1 MPTKMKKIYEEI
13 KKIITPSDPEYRGQ
27 RFKDIG
33 GSDVSGSKKQTS
45 TSSSNRS
52 TSSSRVPPRV
62 TPVGPPDGLPKRWL
76 TNIGK
81 FASSKLAIGAQL
93 LLTPGNTSVGDDERP
108 GELPQEVLDK
118 RAKDREAKVKYERD
132 NPKPSGWRDDSGIEY
147 NTLGNPM
154 RNPNKEAMATHSA
167 ITKKSPIPQA
177 STVRRTTPTTR
188 RSTSANTTTS
198 DSSNQTTPDTY
209 FPNTTQAKVEPKPEP
224 KVETKPELK
233 VEPKPVPNNTKSN
246 SEPAFPEPKPEPAK
260 PEPAKPEPAKPE
272 PAKPEASDLAKEY
285 IKANP
290 SNNSGEKPEDKV
302 KRVKIIK
309 PQNTSESSTLS
320 RVRRII
326 NEKRQVNE
334 VVGAGRSAMMYA
346 PTAVRWGYRLFKDLT
361 KDQPKPNPVTTSQAR
376 PAPKT
381 EVKPY
386 EQPSAPAPVPVP
398 AARPAP
404 AARRQEP
411 VVSREV
417 VVRKEPPVKKEV
429 AAKKEPV
436 KQEPV
441 VVKQEPV
448 VVKQEPA
455 PVPVVRPAPVRV
467 IPKQPAP
474 VPVRVRPSEPAPVQ
488 PAPVPTVR
496 PSEPAPVPVV
506 KPEAKPQTSTQL
518 VKTTTTTIATQT
530 EPETES
536 KLKRVLPPPPP
547 PPVDTKDE
555 DDDNR
560 KRRREIRFPTDPQPI
575 KKYEPRKWPP
585 VVPPA
590 PPEPGPQPNNVVPPP
605 PPPPKLVEPPKPAP
619 QPNNVVPTPEPKPAP
634 SQTVP
639 DCPTGDCDPNL
650 DVKTVHKR
658 MASYTPKGFTRR
670 EKQQFS
676 MESTQ
681 MNINKKFNVSDSLY
695 QSVMEVMSKA
705 KKPGSV
711 PGNQT
716 ERDLA
721 AKHGDP
727 DRITHGDIL
736 VARGVVKS
744 NDPVKK
750 SKVAEGTMR
759 NGKYVDDAPRPGT
772 NELPVPDEGYRG
784 PGKPLYT
791 PVGPNKPAKKVQP
804 GSTTKAMDDMEEDV
818 SVMRTA
824 GNIVGGVEKKVR
836 DTVGAVKKGIED
848 FGTGRSEVL
857 DREATIASQ
866 TGPAMQ
872 GKLPR
877 IKENKDTPGNSYE
890 HQCAIHVKSESFGE
904 GRTITTQHA
913 DPDQYGNIAWYDVM
927 FEHGIEK
934 YVPTSELEILVSES
948 HMHAKRKKKV
958 TEDAD
963 TFTKMLPKMGNKAI
977 DAGKGLVGPYAKT
990 MSNFTPGSDYYQKN
1004 VANNPEVK
1012 AKVDSFMKTAPTAN
1026 DLGSSVDSTQQAF
1039 NKALSQ
1045 KATVGGTSSEYE
1057 KTTQTLGTPSV
1068 QNPTQKKDRE
1078 LNKEI
1083 K

>member
-52 TSSSRVPPRV
+52 TSSVNRAPSRV
-62 TPVGPPDGLPKRWL
+62 TPVGPPDGLPKAL
-76 TNIGK
+76 AKGIGRV
-81 FASSKLAIGAQL
+81 AGV
-93 LLTPGNTSVGDDERP
+93 VGLVDFLGTH
-108 GELPQEVLDK
+108 GELNTGEKEDLEARRKSDK
-118 RAKDREAKVKYERD
+118 NYQQIATQHNKPRATGNRD
-132 NPKPSGWRDDSGIEY
+132 TSGIEY
-147 NTLGNPM
+147 DTEGNPM
-154 RNPNKEAMATHSA
+154 RDPNKDAMATHSA

-272 PAKPEASDLAKEY
+272 PAKPEPAKPEPAKPEPAKPEASDLAKEY

-361 KDQPKPNPVTTSQAR
+361 KDQPKPNQVPAVR
-376 PAPKT
+376 PNEP
-381 EVKPY
+381 
-386 EQPSAPAPVPVP
+386 APAPVPTVRPSEPAPAPVP

-518 VKTTTTTIATQT
+518 VKTTRTAVATQT
-530 EPETES
+530 EPETQS
-536 KLKRVLPPPPP
+536 KLMRVPPPPPP
-547 PPVDTKDE
+547 PPVDTKVADKDPE
-555 DDDNR
+555 R
-560 KRRREIRFPTDPQPI
+560 KGQIRFPTDPQPI
-575 KKYEPRKWPP
+575 KKKDPDKWP
-585 VVPPA
+585 VVPPV
-590 PPEPGPQPNNVVPPP
+590 PPEPRPGPQPNNVVPPP
-605 PPPPKLVEPPKPAP
+605 PPPSNVVPKPPAP
-619 QPNNVVPTPEPKPAP
+619 QPNNVVPTPVPEPKPAP
-634 SQTVP
+634 SQTTP
-639 DCPTGDCDPNL
+639 DCPTGDCDPNM
-650 DVKTVHKR
+650 DVKSVYRR

-676 MESTQ
+676 MEDTQ

-727 DRITHGDIL
+727 DTITHGDIL

-791 PVGPNKPAKKVQP
+791 PTDPKKPAKKVQP
-804 GSTTKAMDDMEEDV
+804 GSTTKAMNDMEEDV
-818 SVMRTA
+818 SIMRTA
-824 GNIVGGVEKKVR
+824 GNIVGGVERKVK

-848 FGTGRSEVL
+848 FGAGRSEVL

-913 DPDQYGNIAWYDVM
+913 DPDQNGNIAWYDVM

-948 HMHAKRKKKV
+948 HMHAKRKKKG
-958 TEDAD
+958 
-963 TFTKMLPKMGNKAI
+963 M
-977 DAGKGLVGPYAKT
+977 
-990 MSNFTPGSDYYQKN
+990 
-1004 VANNPEVK
+1004 
-1012 AKVDSFMKTAPTAN
+1012 
-1026 DLGSSVDSTQQAF
+1026 
-1039 NKALSQ
+1039 
-1045 KATVGGTSSEYE
+1045 
-1057 KTTQTLGTPSV
+1057 
-1068 QNPTQKKDRE
+1068 
-1078 LNKEI
+1078 
-1083 K
+1083 

>member
-13 KKIITPSDPEYRGQ
+13 KKIITPSDPEYKGQ

-52 TSSSRVPPRV
+52 TSSVNRAPSRV
-62 TPVGPPDGLPKRWL
+62 TPVGPPDGLPKAL
-76 TNIGK
+76 AKGIGRV
-81 FASSKLAIGAQL
+81 AGV
-93 LLTPGNTSVGDDERP
+93 VGMVDFLGTH
-108 GELPQEVLDK
+108 GELNTGEKEDLEARRKSDK
-118 RAKDREAKVKYERD
+118 KYQDATTQLNKPRAT
-132 NPKPSGWRDDSGIEY
+132 GWRDTSGIEY
-147 NTLGNPM
+147 DTEGNPM
-154 RNPNKEAMATHSA
+154 RDPNKDAMATHSA
-167 ITKKSPIPQA
+167 ITKKNPVPQA
-177 STVRRTTPTTR
+177 SSVRRTTTTR
-188 RSTSANTTTS
+188 RSTSANTTSS
-198 DSSNQTTPDTY
+198 DSSRQTTPDTY
-209 FPNTTQAKVEPKPEP
+209 FPNTANTANTNNKVEVKPEP
-224 KVETKPELK
+224 KADNK
-233 VEPKPVPNNTKSN
+233 VEVKPVSNNSVSS
-246 SEPAFPEPKPEPAK
+246 SEPAFPEP
-260 PEPAKPEPAKPE
+260 KPEPAKPE

-285 IKANP
+285 IKANA
-290 SNNSGEKPEDKV
+290 SSSTSEKPDDKV

-309 PQNTSESSTLS
+309 PQTTSESSTLS

-386 EQPSAPAPVPVP
+386 EQPSAPAPVPT
-398 AARPAP
+398 ARPAP

-441 VVKQEPV
+441 VSREVV
-448 VVKQEPA
+448 VVKQELA

-518 VKTTTTTIATQT
+518 VKTTRTAVATQT
-530 EPETES
+530 EPETQS
-536 KLKRVLPPPPP
+536 KLMRVPPPPPP
-547 PPVDTKDE
+547 PPVDTKVADKDPE
-555 DDDNR
+555 R
-560 KRRREIRFPTDPQPI
+560 KGQFRTPTDPI
-575 KKYEPRKWPP
+575 IFKKKHDDE
-585 VVPPA
+585 VPP
-590 PPEPGPQPNNVVPPP
+590 PPAPQPNNVVPPSPPAPPAPP

-619 QPNNVVPTPEPKPAP
+619 QPNNVVPTPEPKPP
-634 SQTVP
+634 KLVEPP

-791 PVGPNKPAKKVQP
+791 PTEPKKPAKKVQP
-804 GSTTKAMDDMEEDV
+804 GSTTKAMNDMEEDV

-824 GNIVGGVEKKVR
+824 GNIVGGVERKVK

-848 FGTGRSEVL
+848 FGAGRSEVV

-872 GKLPR
+872 GLPR
-877 IKENKDTPGNSYE
+877 ALKDKLNAGVKESMDTPGNSYE

-913 DPDQYGNIAWYDVM
+913 DPDAHGNIAWYDVM

-948 HMHAKRKKKV
+948 HMHAKRKKKG
-958 TEDAD
+958 
-963 TFTKMLPKMGNKAI
+963 M
-977 DAGKGLVGPYAKT
+977 
-990 MSNFTPGSDYYQKN
+990 
-1004 VANNPEVK
+1004 
-1012 AKVDSFMKTAPTAN
+1012 
-1026 DLGSSVDSTQQAF
+1026 
-1039 NKALSQ
+1039 
-1045 KATVGGTSSEYE
+1045 
-1057 KTTQTLGTPSV
+1057 
-1068 QNPTQKKDRE
+1068 
-1078 LNKEI
+1078 
-1083 K
+1083 